1 MQAPFAKL
9 IVRSPFVDEYDR
21 YADLAGRC
29 AAAGVTHLTFTEIE
43 RSLWEIDDPAD
54 PYLHWSV
61 VHTSL
66 FKIFPPA
73 LLQDWVPAD
82 YAARARESIARRAA
96 ILKDAGLKGAVF
108 LYDPMY
114 WPERVFQRHP
124 ELRGPRVD
132 QPLICKNPRYAPC
145 TDRPEVL
152 EMYREGFKNL
162 AELARGVLDV
172 VIIRTNDSA
181 AGFCWSRLYNGPNG
195 PMHCRNIHIMDRAS
209 RFLAEARA
217 GTSNAVEFYIQ
228 SARFTG
234 GGAHERACFLNHLPE
249 GCGDYIHGAGN
260 TPGGRT
266 VAGQP
271 TDATLFPVRGLPNP
285 AEILDKLSA
294 AFAAGVQQPV
304 LFTRPTMY
312 GNNWEGESVITDF
325 IAAFNRAP
333 GAGPMA
339 QVRLAAGVAERRYGA
354 EAVEDAV
361 AAWWR
366 LHAAGKALARIS
378 PDLGVIFLGSLGQ
391 RRLTRPFVVFPERLT
406 PTERADY
413 EPFIFSVDKNP
424 PRIDL
429 LDDQTTRLVEDE
441 EHLARYNKDF
451 AEAVREYAA
460 AGNSFHKAHAC
471 RPHAD
476 FQAAMTGL
484 EILQC
489 LLRNVQNCVNFQVRL
504 DGLRQFLER
513 ESSRVPARATDH
525 YRRSE
530 STSLEELRQRRAEL
544 LGIMRDEMDN
554 CRALADLLGRHS
566 DAMIMASEPAGETP
580 FMLGPGVE
588 GALRRKADT
597 MQRHMLE
604 LDEFAGWRRTAGLE
618 A

>member
-1 MQAPFAKL
+1 MQAPFTKL
-9 IVRSPFVDEYDR
+9 ILRSPFVDEYDR

-29 AAAGVTHLTFTEIE
+29 AAAGVTHLTFTEME
-43 RSLWEIDDPAD
+43 RSFWEIDDPED

-73 LLQDWVPAD
+73 LLRDWVPAD

-114 WPERVFQRHP
+114 WPERIFQRHP

-132 QPLICKNPRYAPC
+132 QPLICKHPRYAPC
-145 TDRPEVL
+145 TDCPEVL
-152 EMYREGFKNL
+152 EMYRDGFKNL
-162 AELARGVLDV
+162 AELAQGVLDV

-181 AGFCWSRLYNGPNG
+181 TGFCWSRLYNGSNG
-195 PMHCRNIHIMDRAS
+195 PLHCRNIHIFDRV
-209 RFLAEARA
+209 RGFLEAARA
-217 GTSNAVEFYIQ
+217 GVSNTAEFYIQ

-234 GGAHERACFLNHLPE
+234 SGALERASFLSRIPA
-249 GCGDYIHGAGN
+249 GCGDYTHGRGNAAGE
-260 TPGGRT
+260 RT

-294 AFAAGVQQPV
+294 AFAGGIQQPV
-304 LFTRPTMY
+304 FFTRPTMY
-312 GNNWEGESVITDF
+312 GNNWEGESVITDV
-325 IAAFNRAP
+325 IGAFNRAP
-333 GAGPMA
+333 GAGPVA

-354 EAVEDAV
+354 EAAEAAV
-361 AAWWR
+361 DAWWHLR
-366 LHAAGKALARIS
+366 AAGKALARIS
-378 PDLGVIFLGSLGQ
+378 PDLGVIFMGSLGQ

-406 PTERADY
+406 PDERADY
-413 EPFIFSVDKNP
+413 EPYIFSVEKNP

-451 AEAVREYAA
+451 AEVLREYTAA
-460 AGNSFHKAHAC
+460 YNRFKKAHAC

-476 FQAAMTGL
+476 FQSAMAGL
-484 EILQC
+484 EILQG
-489 LLRNVQNCVNFQVRL
+489 LLRNVRNCVNFQVRL
-504 DGLRQFLER
+504 DGLRNFTADTSCR
-513 ESSRVPARATDH
+513 APARLTDH
-525 YRRSE
+525 YRDLPF
-530 STSLEELRQRRAEL
+530 LEVLRQRRAEL

-554 CRALADLLGRHS
+554 CRALADLIGRHP
-566 DAMIMASEPAGETP
+566 DAMVMADEPAGETP
-580 FMLGPGVE
+580 FMLGPGTAA
-588 GALRRKADT
+588 ALRRKADT

-604 LDEFAGWRRTAGLE
+604 LDEFTGWRKTAVLE
-618 A
+618 EP